1 MGRKLDQPSR
11 ETCDI
16 VDKRDDWSCTRCG
29 KSLYA
34 VVGARHHRKLRS
46 QASKEEKHTAANL
59 IDVCETCHE
68 WIHANPA
75 LAYEHGLMVHGFD
88 DPREVPIDHA
98 KWGTCYLWNDGTV
111 ATIPE
116 TLSAMGGAR
125 IEYPLGMPVKVYE
138 DGTWEMADEE

>member
-11 ETCDI
+11 ETCEI
-16 VDKRDDWSCTRCG
+16 VDKRDDWSCVRCG

-46 QASKEEKHTAANL
+46 QASKAEKHTVSNL

-75 LAYEHGLMVHGFD
+75 LAYEHGFMVHGYA
-88 DPREVPIDHA
+88 DPRQVPIDHA
-98 KWGTCYLWNDGTV
+98 KWGKCFLWDDGTV
-111 ATIPE
+111 ATMPE
-116 TLSAMGGAR
+116 EG
-125 IEYPLGMPVKVYE
+125 
-138 DGTWEMADEE
+138 